1 MITILYIIDEKP
13 ECHVTGFSTY
23 VIFYPALAKT
33 FG

>member
-1 MITILYIIDEKP
+1 MIIYDEKP
-13 ECHVTGFSTY
+13 ERHVPGFSTY